1 VKQQMNSFYNFLVG
15 IIEKR
20 LAPMAGVIAQQRY
33 VLAIRDGF
41 IAALPFMIVG
51 SFMLVFIFPPIS
63 SNTTFQFAKA
73 WLNFSANY
81 REQLMLPFN
90 MSMGLMTIFISVGVG
105 ASLGKQYSLDP
116 ITTGLL
122 SLMSF
127 MLVAADLKNGALSMQ
142 YFSGQGIFTAL
153 LCSIY
158 ATEVYRWLK
167 KRNITIKLPEQ
178 VPPGVSRSFEVLIP
192 VIVIMITLHPLNL
205 FIEHATGMILPEAI
219 MAMLKPLVAAS
230 DSLLAV
236 ILAVLLCQILWFAG
250 IHGTMIVT
258 GIMNPFWMANL
269 ASNQAALAAG
279 EAIPHTFVQGF
290 WDHFLFIGGVGS
302 TLPLAI
308 LLIRS
313 RAAHL
318 RTIGRMGFVP
328 GLFNINE
335 PILFGAPIIMNPI
348 LFIPFVF
355 IPVINAILAWYAID
369 LGLVEKVVMMT
380 AWTTPAPIGASW
392 ATNWAIAPVILCFI
406 CMAIAALM
414 YYPFVKAYE
423 KTLLAADN
431 SNVESKNEESFELK
445 SEKV

>member
-1 VKQQMNSFYNFLVG
+1 MNSFYNFLVG

-105 ASLGKQYSLDP
+105 ASLGKQYSLEP

>member
-1 VKQQMNSFYNFLVG
+1 MSSFYNFLVG

-63 SNTTFQFAKA
+63 SNTSFQFAKA

-167 KRNITIKLPEQ
+167 KRSITIKLPEQ

-192 VIVIMITLHPLNL
+192 VIVIMMTLHPLNL
-205 FIEHATGMILPEAI
+205 FVHHATGMILPEAI

-290 WDHFLFIGGVGS
+290 WDHYLFIGGVGS

-369 LGLVEKVVMMT
+369 LGLVEKVVMLT

-392 ATNWAIAPVILCFI
+392 ATNWAIAPVVLCFI

-423 KTLLAADN
+423 KTLLAADD
-431 SNVESKNEESFELK
+431 SNVESNNEESFELK

>member
-1 VKQQMNSFYNFLVG
+1 MNSFYNFLVG

-63 SNTTFQFAKA
+63 TNTTFQFAKA

-158 ATEVYRWLK
+158 ASEVYRWLK

>member
-1 VKQQMNSFYNFLVG
+1 MNSFYNFLVG

-63 SNTTFQFAKA
+63 TNTTFQFAKA

-158 ATEVYRWLK
+158 AAEVYRWLQ

-205 FIEHATGMILPEAI
+205 FIEHVTGMILPEAI
-219 MAMLKPLVAAS
+219 MATLKPLVAAS

-335 PILFGAPIIMNPI
+335 PILFGVPIIMNPI

-431 SNVESKNEESFELK
+431 SNVESKNEVSFELK

>member
-1 VKQQMNSFYNFLVG
+1 MNSFYNFLVG

-63 SNTTFQFAKA
+63 TNTTFQFAKA

-313 RAAHL
+313 RSAHL

>member
-1 VKQQMNSFYNFLVG
+1 MNSFYNFLVG

-41 IAALPFMIVG
+41 IVALPFMIVG

-445 SEKV
+445 SEKC

>member
-1 VKQQMNSFYNFLVG
+1 MNSFYNFLVG

-158 ATEVYRWLK
+158 AAEVYRWLQ

-335 PILFGAPIIMNPI
+335 PILFGVPIIMNPI

>member
-1 VKQQMNSFYNFLVG
+1 MNSFYNFLVG

-63 SNTTFQFAKA
+63 TNTTFQFAKA

-158 ATEVYRWLK
+158 ATEVYRWLQ

-205 FIEHATGMILPEAI
+205 FIEHVTGMILPEAI

-335 PILFGAPIIMNPI
+335 PILFGVPIIMNPI

-380 AWTTPAPIGASW
+380 AWMTPAPIGASW

-431 SNVESKNEESFELK
+431 SNVESKNEVSFELK